1 MDNPSLQHK
10 TASHKTNQTQI
21 RCLQINLQHSKAA
34 TLNLIKVIDTE
45 EIDLILIQEPY
56 EYQNKP
62 VGIVNNHR
70 IYTAGTAKHRAA
82 IIIRN
87 CNIDAI
93 LITQISDEDSVV
105 LELIHDSIKFYALSM
120 YFDIQDQMGNNF

>member
-1 MDNPSLQHK
+1 M
-10 TASHKTNQTQI
+10 
-21 RCLQINLQHSKAA
+21 
-34 TLNLIKVIDTE
+34 KVIDTE

-62 VGIVNNHR
+62 VGLVNNHR